1 MTCLL
6 ECDTYMYAAS
16 ANGALRKWSLP
27 FDPTKVE
34 FRGQMWM
41 HNKVRLPSRRRHGQQ
56 ARGTKNQPFPLFSG
70 LFVREPLGTAR
81 LAGYQRHGAL
91 EVQRR

>member
-1 MTCLL
+1 VAVTCRDTCDMTCLL

-41 HNKVRLPSRRRHGQQ
+41 HNKVR
-56 ARGTKNQPFPLFSG
+56 
-70 LFVREPLGTAR
+70 VPLGA
-81 LAGYQRHGAL
+81 AYQKPTITP
-91 EVQRR
+91 